1 MKGEL
6 KLETPMFCA
15 KNHIMPQQRF
25 SEGMGQ
31 GYLKGVS
38 IRERTAAGRDGRHG
52 SIQTSGD
59 NP

>member
-1 MKGEL
+1 
-6 KLETPMFCA
+6 MFCA
-15 KNHIMPQQRF
+15 KNHIMSQQRF